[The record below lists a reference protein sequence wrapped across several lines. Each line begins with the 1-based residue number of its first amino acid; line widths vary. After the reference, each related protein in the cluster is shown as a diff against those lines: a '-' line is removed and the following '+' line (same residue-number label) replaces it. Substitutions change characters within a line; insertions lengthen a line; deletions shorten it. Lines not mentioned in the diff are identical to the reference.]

1 MSESLPDPRLAPSL
15 ERLADCVTGAG
26 QVAPRADELAWAALA
41 LELAGG
47 PRFRALAEKAA
58 ALLAERQE
66 ADGRVPVIDGASTAL
81 WPTAPAAF
89 AWKVVGG
96 FEKPLALA
104 VDSLLHTFGE
114 PAATMPGGHDASL
127 RGWCWIEGAHSWV
140 EPTAM
145 AMIALR
151 ACGKADH
158 QRVRDG
164 IRLLLDRQLPHG
176 GWNLG
181 NTVVFGNELLPVPDS
196 TGLALVALAGLVTR
210 AEVETSLSRTAKD
223 LEEVKTPLSL
233 GWILFC
239 RSAWGIPV
247 VDARARVLECL
258 DLESLLG
265 EYDLAQVGFLLT
277 TFFTNGDLLAGLGI
291 EAVAV
296 AERGAA

>member
-1 MSESLPDPRLAPSL
+1 MSESVPDPRLVPSL
-15 ERLADCVTGAG
+15 ERLAACVTGAR

-41 LELAGG
+41 LDFAGG
-47 PRFRALAEKAA
+47 ARFRGLAEEAA

-66 ADGRVPVIDGASTAL
+66 EDGRVPVIAGASAAL

-104 VDSLLHTFGE
+104 VDSLLNTSGE
-114 PAATMPGGHDASL
+114 PTTPLPGGHDSTIP
-127 RGWCWIEGAHSWV
+127 GWCWIEGAHSWV

-151 ACGKADH
+151 ACGKAGH

-164 IRLLLDRQLPHG
+164 VRLLLNRQLPHG

-196 TGLALVALAGLVTR
+196 TGLALAALAGLVSR
-210 AEVETSLSRTAKD
+210 AEVETSLSMTATD
-223 LEEVKTPLSL
+223 LDQVKTPLSL
-233 GWILFC
+233 GWILFS
-239 RSAWGIPV
+239 RSAWGFPV
-247 VDARARVLECL
+247 IDARERLLECL
-258 DLESLLG
+258 RLESLLG
-265 EYDLAQVGFLLT
+265 VYDLAQVGFLLT
-277 TFFTNGDLLAGLGI
+277 AFSTNGDLLAGLGI
-291 EAVAV
+291 EAVA
-296 AERGAA
+296 AAARGAA